1 MVRWFMLPVWT
12 FGCCLWL
19 TGQTP
24 HTLEA
29 GVFMGISTYLGDLQ
43 QGRFEMDEAHSS
55 FGGFLRYRPSKQF
68 AFKTQ
73 FYKGKISGSD
83 SNYTGLEV
91 RKRNLS
97 FRSPI
102 LELGMQMEISLAN
115 FGERDAFRAAPYFF
129 IGAGLFYFNPQAKF
143 NGAWVNLQP
152 LGTEGQGL
160 VQYPDREPY
169 NRIQCSVPLGL
180 GFQLA
185 ILQCGFLGFEIGFRK
200 TFTDY
205 LDDISQTY
213 PDLDLLASHNPMA
226 AELSFRSPEYTGNNG
241 LPLPSGESRGNP
253 QNLDYYFFGG
263 VTVSTVIQKWFTAKK
278 VPNRRFKAQF

>member
-1 MVRWFMLPVWT
+1 M
-12 FGCCLWL
+12 WL
-19 TGQTP
+19 TGQT

-29 GVFMGISTYLGDLQ
+29 GVFTGISIYLGDLQ
-43 QGRFEMDEAHSS
+43 QVRFEMDEAHPAY
-55 FGGFLRYRPSKQF
+55 GGFLRYRPSKRY

-73 FYKGKISGSD
+73 FYKGNISGSD
-83 SNYTGLEV
+83 SNYSGLEI

-102 LELGMQMEISLAN
+102 IELGMQMEFSLAN
-115 FGERDAFRAAPYFF
+115 FGEKESFRAAPYIFL
-129 IGAGLFYFNPQAKF
+129 GGSLFYFNPQTKF
-143 NGAWVNLQP
+143 NGSWVSLQP

-160 VQYPDREPY
+160 PEYPEREPY
-169 NRIQCSVPLGL
+169 SLLQGSIPMGI
-180 GFQLA
+180 GFHLA
-185 ILQCGFLGFEIGFRK
+185 FGQFGFLGFEVGFRK

-226 AELSFRSPEYTGNNG
+226 AVLSFRSPEYTGNG

-253 QNLDYYFFGG
+253 QNMDYYFFGG
-263 VTVSTVIQKWFTAKK
+263 ITLSTVIQKWYSAPKAPK
-278 VPNRRFKAQF
+278 NRFRAQF